1 MKKSEN
7 LWTQTIAFFHLRY
20 KNWNF
25 LKPNFEQKTQVS
37 SPSWRL
43 RSNFSCCAAEIP
55 RTYGWSPVQWTKWNN
70 FKYFSQ
76 TQAVTGIVEWYDL
89 FRHSELLD
97 IFATFFQFILN
108 WNESVSIAI
117 YLCRDPS
124 EIFLRWNTRSI
135 TCVMFS
141 GLCFLYVTFSFQS
154 ARFLHHLHA
163 DSHLHI
169 YISKFTVQ
177 MAPHI

>member
-76 TQAVTGIVEWYDL
+76 TQAVTGRVVW
-89 FRHSELLD
+89 SVQ
-97 IFATFFQFILN
+97 TFWITRYICNFFSMN
-108 WNESVSIAI
+108 YFFSN
-117 YLCRDPS
+117 RMK
-124 EIFLRWNTRSI
+124 FL
-135 TCVMFS
+135 V
-141 GLCFLYVTFSFQS
+141 
-154 ARFLHHLHA
+154 AHLHTFYFSIS
-163 DSHLHI
+163 SHLLYLLSRCHPGV
-169 YISKFTVQ
+169 KNRL
-177 MAPHI
+177 

>member
-55 RTYGWSPVQWTKWNN
+55 RTYGLRFNEPNGIILNILVRRRQ
-70 FKYFSQ
+70 SQ
-76 TQAVTGIVEWYDL
+76 VEWYDL

-97 IFATFFQFILN
+97 IHICNFF
-108 WNESVSIAI
+108 SIYLKLKWVCEH
-117 YLCRDPS
+117 YLCRDLS

-169 YISKFTVQ
+169 YIAKFTVQ

>member
-76 TQAVTGIVEWYDL
+76 TQAVTGRVVW
-89 FRHSELLD
+89 SVQ
-97 IFATFFQFILN
+97 TFWVTRYICNFF
-108 WNESVSIAI
+108 SIYLKLKWVCEH
-117 YLCRDPS
+117 YLCRDLS

-169 YISKFTVQ
+169 YIAKFTVQ

>member
-55 RTYGWSPVQWTKWNN
+55 RTYGLRFNECRVVWSVQTFWVTRYICNFFSIYLKLKW
-70 FKYFSQ
+70 
-76 TQAVTGIVEWYDL
+76 VCE
-89 FRHSELLD
+89 H
-97 IFATFFQFILN
+97 
-108 WNESVSIAI
+108 
-117 YLCRDPS
+117 YLCRDLS

>member
-43 RSNFSCCAAEIP
+43 RSNLSCCAAEIP
-55 RTYGWSPVQWTKWNN
+55 RTYGLRFNEPNGIILNILVRRRQ
-70 FKYFSQ
+70 SQ
-76 TQAVTGIVEWYDL
+76 VEWYDL

-97 IFATFFQFILN
+97 IFATFFQLILN

-117 YLCRDPS
+117 YLCRDLS

-169 YISKFTVQ
+169 YIAKFTVQ